1 MSQLTQAINALPIMK
16 KKIRTEAEAMDM
28 VLYSMGLGG
37 AFHPIAPGYRNGDYR
52 CITCKATLLP
62 GKVARE
68 CKECRKKTE
77 IKARLEYLRGEIEAE
92 CISYGE
98 ISELQDYAGHIE
110 QDDVLLLQWAGVP
123 EFPEEV
129 VQEN

>member
-1 MSQLTQAINALPIMK
+1 MK

-37 AFHPIAPGYRNGDYR
+37 AFHPIAPGYANGDYR

-77 IKARLEYLRGEIEAE
+77 IKARLEYLRGEIEAFR
-92 CISYGE
+92 ISYGE
-98 ISELQDYAGHIE
+98 ISELQDYGAAGHIE
-110 QDDVLLLQWAGVP
+110 EDDVLLLVWAGVP
-123 EFPEEV
+123 EFQEEV
-129 VQEN
+129 VKVYLNKIS